1 MNNLR
6 KKIRSIFTVEN
17 CLTALGV
24 YLVVILFVIALT
36 LLVIT
41 LFKTVLF

>member
-6 KKIRSIFTVEN
+6 KKLRSIFTVEN

-24 YLVVILFVIALT
+24 YCVILLFVIALT

-41 LFKTVLF
+41 LFKIVLF